1 MFHLFQYH
9 VKGNLVAPTLTDE
22 GDHPLR
28 ALLLPLLADQNVRPA
43 PLLHL
48 LHRLPA
54 LADDHPDRG
63 VGDHDLHRPLP
74 LGVAVVE
81 LLVSF
86 LHLLDKQ
93 LHNIRDGIP
102 SSCDEADPV
111 LQMKGLRS
119 TLAFN
124 GFTCVPG

>member
-63 VGDHDLHRPLP
+63 VGDHNLHRPLP
-74 LGVAVVE
+74 FDVAVVK
-81 LLVSF
+81 LLVSL

-93 LHNIRDGIP
+93 LNNVRDGVP
-102 SSCDEADPV
+102 TSRDQAHPV
-111 LQMKGLRS
+111 LQ
-119 TLAFN
+119 
-124 GFTCVPG
+124 